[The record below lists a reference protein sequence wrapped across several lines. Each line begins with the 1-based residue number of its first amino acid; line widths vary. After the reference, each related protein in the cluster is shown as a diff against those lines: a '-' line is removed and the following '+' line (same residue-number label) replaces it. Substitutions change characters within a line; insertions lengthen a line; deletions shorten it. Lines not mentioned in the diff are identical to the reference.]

1 MSPVG
6 VVAMSPKRK
15 KAVSSTQTSSVP
27 LKGKIPSSG
36 TISKD
41 FADAFSVSLKA
52 YWGQVEQDNRLKLID
67 IFCVF
72 LVVLALIQTAFMAF
86 IRDTFPFNAF
96 LAGFIV
102 CVGQFVLL
110 ISLRLQLASPFP
122 GISKNKAFGEFVL
135 ASLILHFI
143 SLHFIN

>member
-1 MSPVG
+1 
-6 VVAMSPKRK
+6 MSPKSK
-15 KAVSSTQTSSVP
+15 KAVSVAQTISTASKS
-27 LKGKIPSSG
+27 KIPSSG
-36 TISKD
+36 AIGKD
-41 FADAFSVSLKA
+41 FRDAFQVSLRS
-52 YWGQVEQDNRLKLID
+52 YRDQVSRDNRLKLID

-72 LVVLALIQTAFMAF
+72 LVAVAVVQAAFMAL

-96 LAGFIV
+96 LAGFLV

-110 ISLRLQLASPFP
+110 ISLRLQLVSPFA
-122 GISKNKAFGEFVL
+122 GISKNRAFGEFVL

>member
-1 MSPVG
+1 MSTKNKKVG
-6 VVAMSPKRK
+6 ATPQ
-15 KAVSSTQTSSVP
+15 AATSSS
-27 LKGKIPSSG
+27 KSKIPSSG
-36 TISKD
+36 AIGKD
-41 FADAFSVSLKA
+41 FKDAFNVSLQS
-52 YWGQVEQDNRLKLID
+52 YWSQVEKDNRLKLID
-67 IFCVF
+67 IFCAF
-72 LVVLALIQTAFMAF
+72 LVVIAVVQTLFMAL

-110 ISLRLQLASPFP
+110 ISLRLQLVDSFA
-122 GISKNKAFGEFVL
+122 GISKNKAFGEFVV

>member
-1 MSPVG
+1 MPSKV
-6 VVAMSPKRK
+6 K
-15 KAVSSTQTSSVP
+15 KAAVAAQTGSGS
-27 LKGKIPSSG
+27 LKNKIPSSG

-41 FADAFSVSLKA
+41 FRDAFNVSLNS
-52 YWGQVEQDNRLKLID
+52 YITQVKKDNRLKLID

-72 LVVLALIQTAFMAF
+72 LVAIALVQTVFMAL

-96 LAGFIV
+96 LAGFIA

-110 ISLRLQLASPFP
+110 ISLRLQVVSSFP
-122 GISKNKAFGEFVL
+122 GIPKNRAFGEFVL

-143 SLHFIN
+143 CLHFIN